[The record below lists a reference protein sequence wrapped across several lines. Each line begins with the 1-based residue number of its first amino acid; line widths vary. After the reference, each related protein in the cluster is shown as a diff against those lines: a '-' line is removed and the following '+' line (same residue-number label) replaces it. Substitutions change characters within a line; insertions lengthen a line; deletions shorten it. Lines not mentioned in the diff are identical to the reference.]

1 MLTCNK
7 CHWANFNSLGNYE
20 GFCPIDNKLHGDNL
34 CQHPEFVSQM
44 DTIILKRLTLYPEL
58 KIAINKFFNNDILT
72 QKRSEWK
79 AWKKQEEEELE
90 KLTKIGI
97 EIELCRYLV
106 ELEILMS
113 LYSVFYTMK
122 KMEKFMVSAVA
133 KLEIFSKMLTL

>member
-7 CHWANFNSLGNYE
+7 CHWANFNPLGNYE

-58 KIAINKFFNNDILT
+58 KIASNKFFNNDILT

-97 EIELCRYLV
+97 EIEL
-106 ELEILMS
+106 
-113 LYSVFYTMK
+113 TNN
-122 KMEKFMVSAVA
+122 
-133 KLEIFSKMLTL
+133 